1 MKNKYPK
8 NLHFFLVLLLI
19 LVSTL
24 SYSQVDFEVGSLDF
38 TNGGS
43 VKSGTSLMFG
53 PDGRL
58 YVAEY
63 RGLIKIFD
71 IQRNGPGDYEVI
83 SEEVLTVQDIQ
94 NHNDDGTE
102 YSDTKRETT
111 GITVGGTSTNPVI
124 YVSSSDFRVGGG
136 TGGGDGD
143 ENVDTNSGTITR
155 FTWNGASWDVVDLVR
170 GLPRSEEN
178 HATNGLELATIGGTN
193 YLIVASGG
201 HTNCGSPGAN
211 FAYLTEYALSAAI
224 LSVDLDYI
232 DALSTQV
239 DGNGRSYKYD
249 LPTLDDPTRD
259 NVNGI
264 TDPDDLDYDGI
275 DINDPFGGNDGLNQA
290 KIVPD
295 GPVQIF
301 SPGYRNAYDFAITES
316 GAVYITDNGPNGGWG
331 GVPNNE
337 GTALVDNDYVVGE
350 PGGSS
355 GTAAPDGEY
364 ASNKDHLT
372 LVTTDM
378 QNYTFGDF
386 YGGHPAPIR
395 ANPSGAGL
403 FTAPEPS
410 GTNNAVFRTQLYD
423 PDGSRAGS
431 TTDSSIA
438 LPADWPPVPVGQ
450 ANLVEGNYRDAEQ
463 PNPDGIDDIH
473 VTIWDNNTNGLDE
486 YTSSSSFG
494 GEMQGD
500 LIAGNSDGILFRVE
514 LNPDGSLLAL
524 TELASGLSGI
534 TNLGVTCNSDTDP
547 FPGTIWIAPYSTE
560 ILVLEPK
567 ESVVCINQ
575 GEVGYDGSADYDS
588 DGYTNDDEIANGTDH
603 CNGGSRPNDF
613 DSSIGGTLVSDL
625 NDPDDDGDGI
635 LDADD
640 PFQLGDP
647 DSVGSDAFEL
657 PVENELLSGDPDL
670 KGYDGLG
677 MTGLMNNGAANPNWL
692 DWIDNGIASPN
703 PNDILGGATGLMTMQ
718 MTSGTAL
725 GGTNTQEKAF
735 QYGVQVDQTTGIF
748 TVSAAISNLT
758 DPIQLYGNGSAPN
771 GELGIYI
778 GDGTQSDYIK
788 FVATQSGL
796 EGLQEIGDAS
806 QAPVSVAIAT
816 GNRPSSAITFYMVV
830 DPSTGEVLLQY
841 DFDASGTRTDLGT
854 ITAQGNVLQAIQQAG
869 TDLAV
874 GLIGTSNAPGVE
886 LEGTWEFLYVF
897 PDEPFI
903 QEQLPDIDQFANA
916 ADDTIDLTS
925 YFNDDNGA
933 ANLTYTVESNTSAEL
948 IADTNGTHIL
958 TIEYPSVA
966 TVGDIIVRA
975 TDGGGLFVEQ
985 TFTVTV
991 SDAPVVLYRVNTGG
1005 PEITAIDGGLDWE
1018 EDNPNGGTNSAYLSE
1033 PGSNQTSAVN
1043 INSHTYDPEISLST
1057 TPTDIFKRGR
1067 FDNAQAPE
1075 MSYSFPVGN
1084 NGNYEIR
1091 LYVAE
1096 GFVNTSEAG
1105 ERVFDVTIK
1114 GIPLPDLTE
1123 IDLSGTYGYRVATV
1137 LSHVVNI
1144 NDGFIDIEFL
1154 HGVENPIIN
1163 GIEILDV
1170 SDTDTPIYVHQ
1181 LEDQRNAPGE
1191 ELDGSLGPLVSG
1203 GDGNLNFSVSGLPN
1217 GISIDPT
1224 NGQLGGTIDEEA
1236 EDNSPYTVTYTIDDE
1251 DSISSDAVTMTF
1263 TWYTEAIRSYRVNSG
1278 GNKILATDVGV
1289 NWENNSDEDNQV
1301 GEYYEVNTG
1310 KIVGFGGVI
1319 TYENRDSSIPAYIDE
1334 DTFDSLYA
1342 NERYDLP
1349 GGEEMEYSFIVPNG
1363 DYTVNLY
1370 FGNSF
1375 DQTNEIGDRTF
1386 DIVIEGNVVENDFDI
1401 VAQFG
1406 DLVGGLM
1413 TYQTT
1418 VADGELNIGFNH
1430 EVENPAVNGVEI
1442 YFEDAAFTDLSIQAI
1457 GDTQNFVSENVNI
1470 QVNAEGGDPSKN
1482 FSYYIAGQPAGLSIN
1497 SLTGLIS
1504 GTIDSSALSGGQNG
1518 DGLHN
1523 VIVTITK
1530 PGSAPVNEYFEMDL
1544 QTAWVDKDEDE
1555 TYTGRHECS
1564 FVQAGDRFY
1573 LMGGR
1578 ESSQTVDIYNYAA
1591 NSWTALNNSAPS
1603 VFNHFQAVEYGGLIW
1618 VIGAFTSNGFPN
1630 EPPAEHV
1637 WMFDPSTNEWI
1648 EGPEI
1653 PASRRRGSAG
1663 LAIYNDKFYLVGGNT
1678 IGHNGGYVNWFD
1690 EYDPAT
1696 GTWTTLDDAPHAR
1709 DHFHAAVVG
1718 DKLYAAGGRLSGG
1731 DGGTFAPTIP
1741 EVDVYDFVTGTWS
1754 TLDEDIP
1761 TPRGASTSVNFNDK
1775 LVVIGGEVQ
1784 GEEVYG
1790 EVVTDALKI
1799 TEQYDPV
1806 TEVWTRLEDLNN
1818 ERHGTQAIVSGA
1830 GIFITAGSPKIGG
1843 GTEGNQKNMEFYGE
1857 DAPVGSPSTA
1867 STLDAPTEVVIADGT
1882 TENIDLNISG
1892 GTVGIPIRSME
1903 LSGPD
1908 AGSFNIDTGEL
1919 TNGFILPNTTHQ
1931 LAISLNGSSAQES
1944 ATFTVNYGESSSID
1958 ILLSNNSNFNLDV
1971 GNPGTQFNIEG
1982 DMVSLQIEATSG
1994 NNITNYSATGLP
2006 PNLTIDSNT
2015 GEISGTIASDTSGN
2029 PPFLESGGLV
2039 VIEAES
2045 GELEDDWNEVELGG
2059 ETCIIAGSNNLGD
2072 AAAGN
2077 GGTIPYQITISTPGI
2092 YRINWNS
2099 LFTGDSNSERN
2110 DAWLRFPNDD
2120 DVWFFGQQFA
2130 GNENSMM
2137 TNLQGDQDNVV
2148 FPKGSSR
2155 ITTETTPDGN
2165 GGNGFF
2171 KVFRSG
2177 GDSEVLKWQ
2186 AVTSDGNGHRLYV
2199 WFVNAGTYTMEVS
2212 ERSLGHAIDRIVL
2225 YKKDGP
2231 SYTDA
2236 ELSALPESERSGAA
2250 ANSPYEVSVTV
2261 EDGGDPVGSETV
2273 EFNWIIGEAGEL
2285 VAIPEAD
2292 TVEGEAPLT
2301 VNFTGSNSTD
2311 DIGVSSY
2318 LWDFDDGGATSTDA
2332 DPTYIF
2338 NTAGVYEVELTVG
2351 DIDGNSDTNS
2361 ITINV
2366 NEPNGSP
2373 VAVASAT
2380 PEEGDAPLEV
2390 SFTGSSSTDDV
2401 AVTGYSWDFGDGNGS
2416 TDADPIHTYTIAGNY
2431 TATLTV
2437 TDAGGLTDMATVDI
2451 TVNEPN
2457 GSPVAV
2463 ASATPEEG
2471 DAPLEVSFTGSSSTD
2486 DVAVTGYSWDFGDG
2500 NGSTDA
2506 DPTHTYTIAGNYTA
2520 TLTVTDAGGLTDMA
2534 TVDITVNEP
2543 NGSPVAV
2550 ASATPEEGDAPL
2562 EVSFTGSSST
2572 DDVAV
2577 TGYSWDF
2584 GDGNGSTDADP
2595 IHTYTIAGNYTAT
2608 LTVTDAGGLTDMA
2621 TVDITVN
2628 EPNGS
2633 PVAVASATPEEG
2645 DAPLEVSFTGS
2656 SSTDDVAVTGYSW
2669 DFGDGNGSTDA
2680 DPTHTYTIAGNYTAT
2695 LTVTD
2700 AGGLTDM
2707 ATVDIIVNT
2716 VNLEAPVAV
2725 AMANPLE
2732 GEAPLAIIFD
2742 GSGSTDNIGI
2752 VSYAWDFKDGTTSSE
2767 VNPVTTFETP
2777 GVYNVDLTVTDGDG
2791 LEDTTTVIIT
2801 VNAPNES
2808 PIAIASAAPLNGE
2821 APLQVDF
2828 NGSASTD
2835 DSAVVSYSWDFKDGN
2850 FSNEADPTHTFT
2862 SIGTFDVSLTVTDDN
2877 GATDSA
2883 IISITVQNPQ
2893 DNEAPVAVVSAAP
2906 ESGNAPLE
2914 VSFTGSNSTDDVG
2927 VTSYLWDFGDGNSS
2941 TEADPTHT
2949 YTVAGNYTATLT
2961 VTDAGGLT
2969 AMAAVDITVNEP
2981 NGSPVAVASA
2991 TPEEGDAP
2999 LEVSFT
3005 GSNSTDDVEVTSY
3018 SWDFG
3023 DGNSSSEPNP
3033 VNVYTFAGTF
3043 EASLTVEDEEGLTD
3057 VATVTIVV
3065 EDNNVAEN
3073 GELQII
3079 LAPNPATEVAQ
3090 VRIMSIPSGITVTNI
3105 HLHDSSGR
3113 LIGTFD
3119 PEEVSIDSNSY
3130 GIPIYMLRDELYYL
3144 KFEMSSGEPY
3154 GIRLLV
3160 KN

>member
-1 MKNKYPK
+1 MYINYTVRFVLP
-8 NLHFFLVLLLI
+8 LFF

-886 LEGTWEFLYVF
+886 LEGTWEFLYVNSETPTNTEGVVGLTLVDADEDTTLFNLTDGQQIDISVIDGIGVNVVANTLPTTVGSVFFQLEGPVSNTRTENGAPYTLFGDSGGNFF
-897 PDEPFI
+897 PATLVEGNYILEATAYNSRGLKDGNLGSTFSIQFSIVNPTGGTNEP
-903 QEQLPDIDQFANA
+903 PVADIDASQLTGNAPLVVSLNA
-916 ADDTIDLTS
+916 AGSTDDDSVIGYTWDFKDGNTS
-925 YFNDDNGA
+925 NEVSPEHTFENSGVYEVE
-933 ANLTYTVESNTSAEL
+933 LTVE
-948 IADTNGTHIL
+948 DTEGL
-958 TIEYPSVA
+958 TDTT
-966 TVGDIIVRA
+966 TVSIIVE
-975 TDGGGLFVEQ
+975 DGTGNNIP
-985 TFTVTV
+985 T
-991 SDAPVVLYRVNTGG
+991 VLYRVNAGG
-1005 PEITAIDGGLDWE
+1005 PGISAIDGGLDWSADE
-1018 EDNPNGGTNSAYLSE
+1018 KENNSPYLLDA
-1033 PGSNQTSAVN
+1033 GSNQTAGAN
-1043 INSHTYDPEISLST
+1043 ISNHTFGAEIDLST
-1057 TPTDIFKRGR
+1057 TPTDIFRRSR
-1067 FDNAQAPE
+1067 FDGAGQSQ
-1075 MSYSFPVGN
+1075 MVYGFPIAESGE
-1084 NGNYEIR
+1084 YEVR
-1091 LYVAE
+1091 LYMCNSLS
-1096 GFVNTSEAG
+1096 NTSEAG
-1105 ERVFDVTIK
+1105 ERIFNVELEGNLFA
-1114 GIPLPDLTE
+1114 DLTA
-1123 IDLSGTYGYRVATV
+1123 IDLSGTYGHQVATV
-1137 LSHVVNI
+1137 ITHTVNVV
-1144 NDGFIDIEFL
+1144 DGTLNIEFIN
-1154 HGVENPIIN
+1154 GPVQNPIID
-1163 GIEILDV
+1163 GIEIV
-1170 SDTDTPIYVHQ
+1170 QMSGSGGGTPILVESLDNQ
-1181 LEDQRNAPGE
+1181 FNTEGE
-1191 ELDGSLGPLVSG
+1191 ELDGSLGIIASG
-1203 GDGNLNFSVSGLPN
+1203 GDGNLNFSAMGLPP
-1217 GISIDPT
+1217 GISIEPT
-1224 NGQLGGTIDEEA
+1224 NGQIGGSANAGTSA
-1236 EDNSPYTVTYTIDDE
+1236 NSPYNVTITIDDSDGE
-1251 DSISSDAVTMTF
+1251 SSDAKTVEF
-1263 TWYTEAIRSYRVNSG
+1263 TWT
-1278 GNKILATDVGV
+1278 
-1289 NWENNSDEDNQV
+1289 
-1301 GEYYEVNTG
+1301 
-1310 KIVGFGGVI
+1310 IV
-1319 TYENRDSSIPAYIDE
+1319 
-1334 DTFDSLYA
+1334 
-1342 NERYDLP
+1342 
-1349 GGEEMEYSFIVPNG
+1349 EEP
-1363 DYTVNLY
+1363 
-1370 FGNSF
+1370 
-1375 DQTNEIGDRTF
+1375 
-1386 DIVIEGNVVENDFDI
+1386 VVEEW
-1401 VAQFG
+1401 
-1406 DLVGGLM
+1406 
-1413 TYQTT
+1413 T
-1418 VADGELNIGFNH
+1418 
-1430 EVENPAVNGVEI
+1430 
-1442 YFEDAAFTDLSIQAI
+1442 
-1457 GDTQNFVSENVNI
+1457 
-1470 QVNAEGGDPSKN
+1470 
-1482 FSYYIAGQPAGLSIN
+1482 
-1497 SLTGLIS
+1497 
-1504 GTIDSSALSGGQNG
+1504 
-1518 DGLHN
+1518 
-1523 VIVTITK
+1523 
-1530 PGSAPVNEYFEMDL
+1530 
-1544 QTAWVDKDEDE
+1544 DKDEDE
-1555 TYTGRHECS
+1555 SYTGRHECS
-1564 FVQAGDRFY
+1564 FVQAGNRFY

-1578 ESSQTVDIYNYAA
+1578 ENSQTIDVYNYTSD
-1591 NSWTALNNSAPS
+1591 SWENLEDSAPLS
-1603 VFNHFQAVEYGGLIW
+1603 FNHFQAVEYGGLIW

-1678 IGHNGGYVNWFD
+1678 IGHNGGYISWFD

-1709 DHFHAAVVG
+1709 DHFHAVVIG
-1718 DKLYAAGGRLSGG
+1718 NKLYAAGGRLSGG

-1754 TLDEDIP
+1754 TLDKDMP
-1761 TPRGASTSVNFNDK
+1761 TPRGAPSAVNFNDK

-1784 GEEVYG
+1784 NEEVYG
-1790 EVVTDALKI
+1790 ELVTDALKI
-1799 TEQYDPV
+1799 TEQYDPA
-1806 TEVWTRLEDLNN
+1806 TDQWTRLEDLNS
-1818 ERHGTQAIVSGA
+1818 ERHGTQAIVSGE

-1843 GTEGNQKNMEFYGE
+1843 GENGNQKNMEFYGE
-1857 DAPVGSPSTA
+1857 DAPVGSASLASSISAPTSVFVENDSSSDLNLEVTGGSAGIFIKSMQLSGVDSNDFSIDSGNLNNVFLTPNTIQPITISSTGTGPKTA
-1867 STLDAPTEVVIADGT
+1867 TLSIDYGLSSTTDVALSSDVGPNNIPTVLYRVNAGGPGISAIDGGLDWSADEKENNSPYLLDAGSNQTAGANISNHTFGAEIDLSTTPTDIFRRSRFDGAGQSQMVYGFPIAESGEYEVRLYMCNSLSNTSEAGERIFNVELEGNLFADLTAIDLSGTYGHQVATVITHTVNVVDGTLNIEFINGPVQNPIIDGIEIVQMSGSGSGNQPPVSIATALPLTGDAPLVVNFDGSQSTDDSLITEYNWDFKDGT
-1882 TENIDLNISG
+1882 TSNEVSPENTFNNPGIYEVELTVRDAQGLTDSSIVTINVGDSGNEAPFVQNPGNQNSIDGETITL
-1892 GTVGIPIRSME
+1892 PIIAT
-1903 LSGPD
+1903 D
-1908 AGSFNIDTGEL
+1908 NGEL
-1919 TNGFILPNTTHQ
+1919 T
-1931 LAISLNGSSAQES
+1931 
-1944 ATFTVNYGESSSID
+1944 Y
-1958 ILLSNNSNFNLDV
+1958 
-1971 GNPGTQFNIEG
+1971 
-1982 DMVSLQIEATSG
+1982 EAM
-1994 NNITNYSATGLP
+1994 GLP
-2006 PNLTIDSNT
+2006 PGLAFNEDT
-2015 GEISGTIASDTSGN
+2015 GLISGTILDSQQGDGA
-2029 PPFLESGGLV
+2029 FLESNGLV
-2039 VIEAES
+2039 IIETES
-2045 GELEDDWNEVELGG
+2045 VD
-2059 ETCIIAGSNNLGD
+2059 IIADWQQTNIGGTQGIIAQGKNYFNSQ
-2072 AAAGN
+2072 N
-2077 GGTIPYQITISTPGI
+2077 GGTMSYDITITNAGV
-2092 YRINWNS
+2092 YRINWKS
-2099 LFTGDSNSERN
+2099 LFTGDKNSESN
-2110 DAWLRFPNDD
+2110 DSWLRFPNDT

-2130 GNENSMM
+2130 GNENSMI
-2137 TNLQGDQDNVV
+2137 TNLQGNQDNVV

-2155 ITTETTPDGN
+2155 ITVETTPNGS

-2177 GDSEVLKWQ
+2177 GTSEAYKWQ
-2186 AVTSDGNGHRLYV
+2186 AVTSDSNGHKLYV
-2199 WFVNAGTYTMEVS
+2199 WFSSPGTYTMEIS
-2212 ERSLGHAIDRIVL
+2212 ERSIGHAIDRVAL
-2225 YKKDGP
+2225 YKVDGP
-2231 SYTDA
+2231 NYSDTQLDQA
-2236 ELSALPESERSGAA
+2236 QESNRSGTTGGPGAS
-2250 ANSPYEVSVTV
+2250 ANSPYNVEVTV
-2261 EDGGDPVGSETV
+2261 SDDAEPPLSTTIQFDWIVDSEGQPTGQVPWMEDFQGLLNGTTS
-2273 EFNWIIGEAGEL
+2273 
-2285 VAIPEAD
+2285 
-2292 TVEGEAPLT
+2292 
-2301 VNFTGSNSTD
+2301 
-2311 DIGVSSY
+2311 
-2318 LWDFDDGGATSTDA
+2318 DDG
-2332 DPTYIF
+2332 I
-2338 NTAGVYEVELTVG
+2338 TAW
-2351 DIDGNSDTNS
+2351 
-2361 ITINV
+2361 
-2366 NEPNGSP
+2366 
-2373 VAVASAT
+2373 
-2380 PEEGDAPLEV
+2380 
-2390 SFTGSSSTDDV
+2390 SSTRDSGVFSVDNNTFIV
-2401 AVTGYSWDFGDGNGS
+2401 NSGS
-2416 TDADPIHTYTIAGNY
+2416 TNAGIWTSEIIALNG
-2431 TATLTV
+2431 
-2437 TDAGGLTDMATVDI
+2437 TVDI
-2451 TVNEPN
+2451 SVDVDDLDDNKENADFIRVSYILDGGVTTLIDELRGNIDAQTVQ
-2457 GSPVAV
+2457 
-2463 ASATPEEG
+2463 ATG
-2471 DAPLEVSFTGSSSTD
+2471 
-2486 DVAVTGYSWDFGDG
+2486 
-2500 NGSTDA
+2500 
-2506 DPTHTYTIAGNYTA
+2506 I
-2520 TLTVTDAGGLTDMA
+2520 
-2534 TVDITVNEP
+2534 
-2543 NGSPVAV
+2543 
-2550 ASATPEEGDAPL
+2550 
-2562 EVSFTGSSST
+2562 
-2572 DDVAV
+2572 
-2577 TGYSWDF
+2577 
-2584 GDGNGSTDADP
+2584 
-2595 IHTYTIAGNYTAT
+2595 
-2608 LTVTDAGGLTDMA
+2608 
-2621 TVDITVN
+2621 
-2628 EPNGS
+2628 
-2633 PVAVASATPEEG
+2633 
-2645 DAPLEVSFTGS
+2645 
-2656 SSTDDVAVTGYSW
+2656 
-2669 DFGDGNGSTDA
+2669 
-2680 DPTHTYTIAGNYTAT
+2680 
-2695 LTVTD
+2695 
-2700 AGGLTDM
+2700 
-2707 ATVDIIVNT
+2707 
-2716 VNLEAPVAV
+2716 
-2725 AMANPLE
+2725 
-2732 GEAPLAIIFD
+2732 
-2742 GSGSTDNIGI
+2742 SGSTLQILIESKVSFNNETYVIDNVFVDNIGAAALKI
-2752 VSYAWDFKDGTTSSE
+2752 NVTNFEEVQYMVLPNPGSEFIRVEGSTNEMLLQIWTMDGRR
-2767 VNPVTTFETP
+2767 
-2777 GVYNVDLTVTDGDG
+2777 
-2791 LEDTTTVIIT
+2791 IRT
-2801 VNAPNES
+2801 VNGGTPFY
-2808 PIAIASAAPLNGE
+2808 IGDLN
-2821 APLQVDF
+2821 
-2828 NGSASTD
+2828 
-2835 DSAVVSYSWDFKDGN
+2835 
-2850 FSNEADPTHTFT
+2850 
-2862 SIGTFDVSLTVTDDN
+2862 
-2877 GATDSA
+2877 
-2883 IISITVQNPQ
+2883 
-2893 DNEAPVAVVSAAP
+2893 
-2906 ESGNAPLE
+2906 
-2914 VSFTGSNSTDDVG
+2914 
-2927 VTSYLWDFGDGNSS
+2927 
-2941 TEADPTHT
+2941 
-2949 YTVAGNYTATLT
+2949 
-2961 VTDAGGLT
+2961 
-2969 AMAAVDITVNEP
+2969 
-2981 NGSPVAVASA
+2981 
-2991 TPEEGDAP
+2991 
-2999 LEVSFT
+2999 
-3005 GSNSTDDVEVTSY
+3005 
-3018 SWDFG
+3018 
-3023 DGNSSSEPNP
+3023 
-3033 VNVYTFAGTF
+3033 AGTY
-3043 EASLTVEDEEGLTD
+3043 
-3057 VATVTIVV
+3057 VV
-3065 EDNNVAEN
+3065 K
-3073 GELQII
+3073 
-3079 LAPNPATEVAQ
+3079 
-3090 VRIMSIPSGITVTNI
+3090 TNDKKTLWFI
-3105 HLHDSSGR
+3105 
-3113 LIGTFD
+3113 
-3119 PEEVSIDSNSY
+3119 
-3130 GIPIYMLRDELYYL
+3130 
-3144 KFEMSSGEPY
+3144 K
-3154 GIRLLV
+3154 
-3160 KN
+3160 K